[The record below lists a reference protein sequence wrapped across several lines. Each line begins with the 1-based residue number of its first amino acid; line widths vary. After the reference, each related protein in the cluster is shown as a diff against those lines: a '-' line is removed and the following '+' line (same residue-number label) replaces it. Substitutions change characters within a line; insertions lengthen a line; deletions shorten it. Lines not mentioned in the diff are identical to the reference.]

1 MIGEL
6 KEASLDAFKHKHY
19 LQSAVIIFQTV
30 DILLRIMISG
40 IARSK
45 GIDENIR
52 KEIAEKETSFYRLVL
67 YLNLLD
73 PANELLEKLSSFNK
87 TRNDIMHKLF
97 LEFEDMAEYEK
108 TLQDFCMEGVHLNE
122 QLRKMMEV
130 S

>member
-6 KEASLDAFKHKHY
+6 KEASSDAFKHKHY

-45 GIDENIR
+45 GSDENIR

-97 LEFEDMAEYEK
+97 LEFEDITKYEK
-108 TLQDFCMEGVHLNE
+108 ALQDFCMEGIYLNE
-122 QLRKMMEV
+122 QLRKMMGV
-130 S
+130 T

>member
-52 KEIAEKETSFYRLVL
+52 KEIAEKEMSFYRLVL

-97 LEFEDMAEYEK
+97 LEFEDITKYEK
-108 TLQDFCMEGVHLNE
+108 ALQDFCMEGIYLNE
-122 QLRKMMEV
+122 QLRKMMGV